1 MKIKLNGIFDCN
13 IDDKYWFV
21 ILALLAAI
29 LMRDKMKYK
38 HETDMAKHVEN
49 MKKLDVMNLNLIE

>member
-1 MKIKLNGIFDCN
+1 MKIKLTGIFDCD
-13 IDDKYWFV
+13 IDNKYWFV
-21 ILALLAAI
+21 VLALLATI

-38 HETDMAKHVEN
+38 YETDMAKHEEN

>member
-21 ILALLAAI
+21 ILALLATI

-38 HETDMAKHVEN
+38 HETGMAKHAEN
-49 MKKLDVMNLNLIE
+49 MKKIDVMNLNLIE